1 MEILFALIVG
11 VYAMLHLPETWVF
24 LAIIAVGI
32 AVAAACGKSQE
43 GKR

>member
-1 MEILFALIVG
+1 MEILLALIVG
-11 VYAMLHLPETWVF
+11 VYAMLRLPEAWVF

-32 AVAAACGKSQE
+32 AVAACGKNQV

>member
-1 MEILFALIVG
+1 MEILIALIVG
-11 VYAMLHLPETWVF
+11 VYAMLQWPETWVF

>member
-11 VYAMLHLPETWVF
+11 VYAMLKWPETWVF
-24 LAIIAVGI
+24 LAVIVVVV
-32 AVAAACGKSQE
+32 AVAAVCGKNQE

>member
-1 MEILFALIVG
+1 MEILIALIVC
-11 VYAMLHLPETWVF
+11 VYAMLRLPDAWVF

-32 AVAAACGKSQE
+32 AVAACEKSQE